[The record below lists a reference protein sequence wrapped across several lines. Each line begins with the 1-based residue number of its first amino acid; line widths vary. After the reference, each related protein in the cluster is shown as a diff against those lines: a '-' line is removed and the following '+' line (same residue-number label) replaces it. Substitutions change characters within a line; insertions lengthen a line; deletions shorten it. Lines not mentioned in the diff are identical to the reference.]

1 MALMCVQVV
10 QLCMEAIKQP
20 PNHYG
25 DDSSTR
31 AHPSLRLMWAEANP
45 TPQKFVCMLES
56 FEPAA
61 GLMLRA
67 LTGRHFN
74 KLRPSEESS
83 NHSYA
88 CLCCLYILASCCE
101 WRLAKVRCLKCTRG
115 LVRCGSLF
123 LFTRSLALAESRSAC
138 C

>member
-1 MALMCVQVV
+1 MTGLVHPVDVHKLMSLSCDHYKRRQNRPAAVGAVCGAHVRPSGPAVHGGYQ
-10 QLCMEAIKQP
+10 AA

-67 LTGRHFN
+67 LTGDISISCD
-74 KLRPSEESS
+74 LRRE
-83 NHSYA
+83 
-88 CLCCLYILASCCE
+88 L
-101 WRLAKVRCLKCTRG
+101 
-115 LVRCGSLF
+115 
-123 LFTRSLALAESRSAC
+123 
-138 C
+138 